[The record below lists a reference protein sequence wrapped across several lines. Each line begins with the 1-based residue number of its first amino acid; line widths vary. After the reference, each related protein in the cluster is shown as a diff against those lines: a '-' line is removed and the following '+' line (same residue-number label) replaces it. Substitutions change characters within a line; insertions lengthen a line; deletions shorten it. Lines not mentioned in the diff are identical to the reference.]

1 MAGRAGRAG
10 RAGADY
16 EQKLL
21 ELMRH
26 LYASPLAYFKLL
38 KIQEFGTGRM
48 VPLELNPA
56 QKIVHSVAETQLKK
70 RGHVRMVILKARRM
84 GISTYVQ
91 ARMFH
96 KATTRKNRNV
106 YIVTH
111 SRAATSTM
119 FGMARGFEENLPE
132 EIKPEMKYS
141 GKNEMIWGKLGS
153 QYGLSTSGGR
163 EVRGS
168 KIDLLHA
175 SEVAFWGEGGGDY
188 LLGILNSVVQGYQ
201 TEVFIEST
209 ANGTGGI
216 FYERWWDSQNMV
228 DSGWSGVFLPWYIF
242 EEYRK
247 PFEDEEEREKFKE
260 MLGQDP
266 LYGGEEEEQLLGLST
281 EYDIG
286 EEEPL
291 RFAVTLEHLNW
302 RRDAIM
308 IQANGDLQLFKQ
320 EFPATPRE
328 AFITTGRG
336 VFDKDALMVLQ
347 IASEKRQREEPAVSY
362 DIPVKEVKEDGRNA
376 FTLHTDDEGILAVWE
391 KPRPEREYRIGVDV
405 SEGIEIG
412 TRDTDY
418 SVAVVLDAETYAEVA
433 CLRTRI
439 DPDLLAWQL
448 TTLGRWY
455 NGAFLVVESNNH
467 GLVSLKFLSE
477 VYEYPNLYFERTM
490 DERSIRA
497 TRKLGFK
504 TSVKSKPVLVDFL
517 KQLIREK
524 EIDVHS
530 PVVIDELMTFVNMP
544 NGRQAA
550 ASGSH
555 DDCVMALALAAWGCK
570 VMPFSSTDL
579 VPNRYGKQKGEPYQ
593 IYIPPGGVREK
604 KPDFPTWNLS

>member
-1 MAGRAGRAG
+1 VSGKV
-10 RAGADY
+10 GADY
-16 EQKLL
+16 EQKML

-26 LYASPLAYFKLL
+26 LYANPLAYFKLL

-48 VPLELNPA
+48 IPLELNPA
-56 QKIVHSVAETQLKK
+56 QKIVHSVAEAQLKK
-70 RGHVRMVILKARRM
+70 RGHIRMVILKARRM

-91 ARMFH
+91 GRMFH

-119 FGMARGFEENLPE
+119 FGMARGFEENLPD

-216 FYERWWDSQNMV
+216 FYERWWDSQNMS

-242 EEYRK
+242 EEYQK
-247 PFEDEEEREKFKE
+247 PFEDEEEREKFGE

-291 RFAVTLEHLNW
+291 RFEVTLEHLNW

-347 IASEKRQREEPAVSY
+347 INSEKRQREEPAVSY
-362 DIPVKEVKEDGRNA
+362 DIPVKGVKEDGRNA
-376 FTLHTDDEGILAVWE
+376 FTLHTDDDGILAVWE
-391 KPRPEREYRIGVDV
+391 RPRPDREYRIGVDV

-504 TSVKSKPVLVDFL
+504 TSVKSKPVLIDFL

-530 PVVIDELMTFVNMP
+530 PIVIDELMTFVNMP
-544 NGRQAA
+544 NGKQAA

-579 VPNRYGKQKGEPYQ
+579 VPNRYKGERGKPFQ
-593 IYIPPGGVREK
+593 VYIPPGGTREK

>member
-1 MAGRAGRAG
+1 MVGKVEG
-10 RAGADY
+10 DY
-16 EQKLL
+16 EQKML
-21 ELMRH
+21 ELMKH
-26 LYASPLAYFKLL
+26 LYMNPLAYFKLL

-48 VPLELNPA
+48 IPLELNPA
-56 QKIVHSVAETQLKK
+56 QRIVHSVAEAQLKK
-70 RGHVRMVILKARRM
+70 RGHIRMVILKARRM

-91 ARMFH
+91 GRMFH

-119 FGMARGFEENLPE
+119 FGMARGFEDNLPD

-175 SEVAFWGEGGGDY
+175 SEVAFWGDGGGDY

-216 FYERWWDSQNMV
+216 FYERWWDSQNMS

-242 EEYRK
+242 KEYQK
-247 PFEDEEEREKFKE
+247 PFEDEESREKFAKL
-260 MLGQDP
+260 LGQDP
-266 LYGGEEEEQLLGLST
+266 LYGGEEEGQLLGLST

-291 RFAVTLEHLNW
+291 RFEVTLEHLNW
-302 RRDAIM
+302 RRDAIA

-347 IASEKRQREEPAVSY
+347 INSEKKQREAPAVTY
-362 DIPVKEVKEDGRNA
+362 DIPVKNVKEDGRDA
-376 FTLHTDDEGILAVWE
+376 FTLHTDDDGILSVWE
-391 KPRPEREYRIGVDV
+391 RPRPEREYRIGVDV

-504 TSVKSKPVLVDFL
+504 TSVKSKPVLIDFL

-524 EIDVHS
+524 EIGVHS
-530 PVVIDELMTFVNMP
+530 PVIIDELMTFVNMP
-544 NGRQAA
+544 NGKQAA

-555 DDCVMALALAAWGCK
+555 DDAVMALALAAWGCK
-570 VMPFSSTDL
+570 SMPFSSTDL
-579 VPNRYGKQKGEPYQ
+579 ALNRYRQNRGEPYQ
-593 IYIPPGGVREK
+593 IYVPPGGRREK
-604 KPDFPTWNLS
+604 GVDFPTWDLS

>member
-1 MAGRAGRAG
+1 MSGKV
-10 RAGADY
+10 GADY
-16 EQKLL
+16 EQKML
-21 ELMRH
+21 ELMKH
-26 LYASPLAYFKLL
+26 LYANPLAYFKLL

-48 VPLELNPA
+48 IPLALNPA
-56 QKIVHSVAETQLKK
+56 QKIVHSVAEAQLKK
-70 RGHVRMVILKARRM
+70 RGHIRMVILKARRM

-91 ARMFH
+91 GRMFH
-96 KATTRKNRNV
+96 KATTRKNKNV

-175 SEVAFWGEGGGDY
+175 SEVAFWGDGGGDY
-188 LLGILNSVVQGYQ
+188 LLGILNSVVQGYN

-209 ANGTGGI
+209 ANGTGGV
-216 FYERWWDSQNMV
+216 FYERWWDSQNMQ

-242 EEYRK
+242 EEYQK
-247 PFEDEEEREKFKE
+247 PFVDEEAREKFKKL
-260 MLGQDP
+260 LGQDP

-291 RFAVTLEHLNW
+291 RFEVTLEHLNW
-302 RRDAIM
+302 RRDAIS

-347 IASEKRQREEPAVSY
+347 ISSEKRQREEPAVNY
-362 DIPVKEVKEDGRNA
+362 DIPVKEMKEDGRNA
-376 FTLHTDDEGILAVWE
+376 FTLHTDDDGILAVWE
-391 KPRPEREYRIGVDV
+391 RPRPDREYRIGVDV

-455 NGAFLVVESNNH
+455 NGAYLVVESNNH

-504 TSVKSKPVLVDFL
+504 TSVKSKPVLIDFL
-517 KQLIREK
+517 KQLIRES

-544 NGRQAA
+544 NGKQAA

-570 VMPFSSTDL
+570 TMPFSSTDL
-579 VPNRYGKQKGEPYQ
+579 VPNRYGRQKGKPYQ
-593 IYIPPGGVREK
+593 IYVPPGVRK
-604 KPDFPTWNLS
+604 KKEPDFPTWNLP